1 MDESAGTCDKF
12 VESYDEEKKLIQT
25 NFSEKKATCEM
36 QNFYI
41 LLAFLLMT
49 IALMIALS
57 IYYYLI
63 KYWTKKN
70 IYYISRHK

>member
-12 VESYDEEKKLIQT
+12 VESYDEEKKIIQT

-63 KYWTKKN
+63 KY
-70 IYYISRHK
+70 